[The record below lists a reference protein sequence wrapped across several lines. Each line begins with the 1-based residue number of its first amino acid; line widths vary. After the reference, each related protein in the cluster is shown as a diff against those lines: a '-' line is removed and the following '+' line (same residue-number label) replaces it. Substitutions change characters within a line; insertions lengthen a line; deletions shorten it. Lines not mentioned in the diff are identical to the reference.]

1 VARRCGPKEVALSSR
16 ILAASVVAL
25 SLAVPAAAQEV
36 AEPSTGT
43 KFTVKSG
50 DMSLLGV
57 GLRVKK
63 FAFVPFK
70 VYALGFYV
78 ADSAIAG
85 PLAAH
90 KGKLDTPAFYKAL
103 IEGDFPKQMLLKFTR
118 DVSKDRIQSAMR
130 EALEGADGPKTELFV
145 SYFPE
150 VKVGQECV
158 LAWSPGGELKV
169 TMAGEAKGAIPG
181 FAATVFGIWLREKP
195 IQDDIKKG
203 LVARAPELI
212 K

>member
-1 VARRCGPKEVALSSR
+1 MSSR
-16 ILAASVVAL
+16 TLISALLAL
-25 SLAVPAAAQEV
+25 SLALPAAAQEV
-36 AEPSTGT
+36 TEPSSGV
-43 KFTVKSG
+43 KFAVKSG
-50 DMSLLGV
+50 DMSLMGV

-70 VYALGFYV
+70 VYALGLYV

-90 KGKLDTPAFYKAL
+90 KGKLESPEFYKAL

-130 EALEGADGPKTELFV
+130 EALEGADTPKTELFV

-150 VKVGQECV
+150 VRTGQECV
-158 LAWSPGGELKV
+158 IAWAPGGELKV
-169 TMAGEAKGAIPG
+169 TMAGEPKGTIPG

-195 IQDDIKKG
+195 IQADVKKG
-203 LVARAPELI
+203 LVSRAPELI